1 MNYVLQSVYLSRVL
15 VLVALDASMLMLAA
29 WIAWLL
35 VEPELSAGLYAT
47 AAVCGSFVTFLAL
60 GSCDAYR
67 PGVVGS
73 GRRTFSALTNAMG
86 LAFAGGIVFYYV
98 ASVPEG
104 VVPCL
109 ARTATFY
116 FPLVLVERAI
126 FRSVCNLER
135 SRRRV
140 LILGTSSLGA
150 EIAHVLGNQRNAGL
164 ELVGFLCDERAE
176 ENTGDH
182 FAENAV
188 IGTTEH
194 LEKVLDATRID
205 HIVVAATDRDDFFPQ
220 DVLQAAKMR
229 GCRVE
234 SGVAFLERISGKIYL
249 RGLHPGYLIFSEG
262 FRTGAAAAAVKRAID
277 IVVSSIAMIVIAP
290 VMVICGIAIK
300 LESEGP
306 VLFRQVRLGRGDE
319 PFVILKLRSMCANAE
334 AETGAVFTAQG
345 DARIT
350 RVGNFLRRTRLDEFP
365 QLWNILKGDMTLVGP
380 RAERPE
386 FVESLNAQYSYYRLR
401 SSVKPGLTGWAQT
414 RYGYVSDV
422 DAYEEKLALDF
433 YYLKHRS
440 TAMDL
445 LILWQTVKTV
455 VLARGL

>member
-1 MNYVLQSVYLSRVL
+1 
-15 VLVALDASMLMLAA
+15 
-29 WIAWLL
+29 
-35 VEPELSAGLYAT
+35 
-47 AAVCGSFVTFLAL
+47 
-60 GSCDAYR
+60 
-67 PGVVGS
+67 
-73 GRRTFSALTNAMG
+73 
-86 LAFAGGIVFYYV
+86 
-98 ASVPEG
+98 
-104 VVPCL
+104 
-109 ARTATFY
+109 
-116 FPLVLVERAI
+116 
-126 FRSVCNLER
+126 
-135 SRRRV
+135 
-140 LILGTSSLGA
+140 
-150 EIAHVLGNQRNAGL
+150 
-164 ELVGFLCDERAE
+164 
-176 ENTGDH
+176 
-182 FAENAV
+182 
-188 IGTTEH
+188 
-194 LEKVLDATRID
+194 
-205 HIVVAATDRDDFFPQ
+205 
-220 DVLQAAKMR
+220 
-229 GCRVE
+229 VE